1 MRVVTK
7 MWSDGTP
14 FTIQREETRVIITTP
29 RNGGEYRRTSEMII
43 SCSDGSAVSYPLMQ
57 MGVGDSIEDAR
68 RMVGIILSA
77 DREEAIIDFEQNNG

>member
-29 RNGGEYRRTSEMII
+29 RNGGEHRRTSEMTI
-43 SCSDGSAVSYPLMQ
+43 SYSDGSAISYPLMQ
-57 MGVGDSIEDAR
+57 TGVGDSIEDAR
-68 RMVGIILSA
+68 SVVGIILSA
-77 DREEAIIDFEQNNG
+77 DREEAIIDFVQNNG